1 MRSLKNS
8 KILIFIAALVLL
20 VAAILSLGDN
30 LFSPYVT
37 FQYTQQHP
45 GKYVQVIGKH
55 EKTGAVNH
63 DASGFGFTL
72 NDDKGTKLDVYHNGV
87 KPANF
92 EHAEQVVVLGKF
104 SAEKKIFEADKVLV
118 KCPSK
123 YQKENK

>member
-1 MRSLKNS
+1 MKNK
-8 KILIFIAALVLL
+8 KIIIFVIALALL
-20 VAAILSLGDN
+20 VIAILSLSDD

-45 GKYVQVIGKH
+45 GKYVQVIGRR
-55 EKTGAVNH
+55 EKTAEIKH
-63 DASGFGFTL
+63 DAAGFGFTL
-72 NDDKGTKLDVYHNGV
+72 KDDIGSKLEVFHNGV

-92 EHAEQVVVLGKF
+92 EHTEQIVVLGKF
-104 SAEKKIFEADKVLV
+104 SSEKKIFEADKVLV

>member
-1 MRSLKNS
+1 MKNK
-8 KILIFIAALVLL
+8 KIIIFAAALILL
-20 VAAILSLGDN
+20 VIAILSLSDD

-45 GKYVQVIGKH
+45 GKYVQVIGKR
-55 EKTGAVNH
+55 EKTAAVKH
-63 DASGFGFTL
+63 EASGFGFTL
-72 NDDKGTKLDVYHNGV
+72 NDEKGNKLDVYHNGI

-92 EHAEQVVVLGKF
+92 EHTEQVVVLGKF
-104 SAEKKIFEADKVLV
+104 SADKKLFKADKVLV

>member
-1 MRSLKNS
+1 MKNK
-8 KILIFIAALVLL
+8 KILVFVIALVLL
-20 VAAILSLGDN
+20 VIAILSLSDD

-45 GKYVQVIGKH
+45 GKYVQVIGKR
-55 EKTGAVNH
+55 EKTAEVKH
-63 DASGFGFTL
+63 ETSGFGFIL
-72 NDDKGTKLDVYHNGV
+72 NDDAGNKLDVFHNGV

-92 EHAEQVVVLGKF
+92 EHTEQVVVLGKF
-104 SAEKKIFEADKVLV
+104 SAEKKLFQADKVLV

>member
-1 MRSLKNS
+1 MKNK
-8 KILIFIAALVLL
+8 KILIFVIALTLL
-20 VAAILSLGDN
+20 VIAILSLSND

-37 FQYTQQHP
+37 FQYSQQHP
-45 GKYVQVIGKH
+45 GKYVQVIGKR
-55 EKTGAVNH
+55 EKAAEIKH

-72 NDDKGTKLDVYHNGV
+72 NDDTGNKLDVYHNGV

-92 EHAEQVVVLGKF
+92 EHTEQVVILGKF
-104 SAEKKIFEADKVLV
+104 SSEKKLFEADKVLV